1 MQTDCLPRASSR
13 SGGDPTGT
21 INASRISV
29 EGSWLSGND
38 PLTTTSARIQ
48 SGGAISMVERP
59 NGMVMGAIEVI
70 RSEIPVIV
78 RVGIDSAP
86 YTISPGDR
94 DRSSS
99 PRIQPFTIQREKRT
113 VSNRPKVTVVGAG
126 MVGGTVAQMLAL
138 RDYADI
144 VLVDIVEGLP
154 QGKSLDL
161 MQVGPL
167 MGFDSNLSGA
177 NSYEETA
184 GSSVVVIT
192 SGIARKPGMSRDDL
206 LKTNM
211 GIVGSVTEQVVK
223 TSPDAIIIVV
233 SNPLDAMCH
242 VAFDAAGFPRERV
255 IGMAGVLDSA
265 RFRTFIAMEAD
276 VSVQDVSAMVL
287 GGHGDTMVP
296 LSRYST
302 IAGIPITEYLSADRV
317 KAIEERTANG
327 GAEIV
332 GLLKTG
338 SAYYAPGTSTVE
350 MVDSILLDKK
360 RILPCSVLLQGE
372 YGIDGLFV
380 GVPVKLGASGLEQI
394 VQLTLTSDEQA
405 ALEKSASSVQGLV
418 DAMKQLASS

>member
-1 MQTDCLPRASSR
+1 
-13 SGGDPTGT
+13 
-21 INASRISV
+21 
-29 EGSWLSGND
+29 
-38 PLTTTSARIQ
+38 
-48 SGGAISMVERP
+48 
-59 NGMVMGAIEVI
+59 
-70 RSEIPVIV
+70 
-78 RVGIDSAP
+78 
-86 YTISPGDR
+86 
-94 DRSSS
+94 
-99 PRIQPFTIQREKRT
+99 
-113 VSNRPKVTVVGAG
+113 

-138 RDYADI
+138 RDYADV

-167 MGFDSNLSGA
+167 MGFDTHLSGA
-177 NSYEETA
+177 NGYEETA

-223 TSPDAIIIVV
+223 ASPEAIIIVV

-265 RFRTFIAMEAD
+265 RFRTFIAMEAG

-302 IAGIPITEYLSADRV
+302 IGGIPITEYLPADRV

-338 SAYYAPGTSTVE
+338 SAYYAPGTSAVE

-360 RILPCSVLLQGE
+360 RVLPCSVLLQGE

-380 GVPVKLGASGLEQI
+380 GVPVKLGAAGLEQI
-394 VQLTLTSDEQA
+394 IQLNLTSDESA
-405 ALEKSASSVQGLV
+405 ALKKSAGAVQGLV
-418 DAMKQLASS
+418 DAMKSLRDS